1 MTVAEMIAAIGEV
14 SRRVGSVEG
23 KLDGLIETVEDLAR
37 RTRSIEDAATADR
50 AVASRVAAMRAEGT
64 ITKRWVINT
73 LIAFV
78 VAIATVAGLA
88 IAIASQVIK

>member
-1 MTVAEMIAAIGEV
+1 MTAAEIAAIGEV

-37 RTRSIEDAATADR
+37 RTRSIEDAATADH
-50 AVASRVAAMRAEGT
+50 AVASRVAAMRAEET

-88 IAIASQVIK
+88 IAVASQVIR